1 MHIRSGMDQRGDP
14 AQKPAMK
21 CCQNQHRGEVTAA
34 AVEFSGSLDR
44 PLHRGRQFESNPQ
57 PPWCCF
63 EGRCGLQFH
72 IGSVR
77 GSSCRGFLSFGFFW
91 QVTWFALQDMDIWYV
106 CMYIYNIIIYYICII
121 VYVCVYVVYVY
132 IYIWLENSMQDFQ
145 ETNPWAIWANSI
157 RRSTARL
164 RLTRMPQQAGHSEE
178 LAVYGAGVEVRIRTG
193 CPWPWLAYS
202 SGEIQIRSA
211 LHLVISSAI

>member
-1 MHIRSGMDQRGDP
+1 MHIRLGMDQRGDP

-132 IYIWLENSMQDFQ
+132 IYGWKTPCRISKKPILERFGPTVFGDQLQGWDWQGCLNRLGTRKSWLYMVQQ
-145 ETNPWAIWANSI
+145 
-157 RRSTARL
+157 L
-164 RLTRMPQQAGHSEE
+164 RCGSEQ
-178 LAVYGAGVEVRIRTG
+178 GVLDPG
-193 CPWPWLAYS
+193 
-202 SGEIQIRSA
+202 
-211 LHLVISSAI
+211 